1 MTTIK
6 LASRIDRARVSP
18 TVAFSARAKALSTE
32 GRDIIS
38 LAAGEP
44 DFDTPE
50 DIRKAA
56 HRAIHAGH
64 THYTLVEGIS
74 ELREAICRKF
84 SRDNALAYEPSQVT
98 VSTGGKQVIFNALMA
113 TLEPGDEV
121 IIPAPYW
128 VSYPDIVLL
137 FEGVPVI
144 VRTAETD
151 GFLMT
156 PEQLE
161 RAITPRT
168 RWIILN
174 SPSNP
179 TGAMYRAGDFAALG
193 EVLRHHPD
201 VWVMTDDIYETIVY
215 DREKFVSFAE
225 AVPDL
230 FDRTLT
236 VNGLSKSH
244 AMTGWRIGYGAGDAT
259 LIRAMNKIQGQS
271 TLHPCSIAQWAAV
284 EALTGSRDSIR
295 PMVESFSR
303 RRDYTVAAVD
313 AIEGLR
319 CFVPRGAFYLFIS
332 IERCL
337 GMKSAGGAVLG
348 TDHDWVMALLE
359 EEGVALVPGSAF
371 GAGGYCRLSFAA
383 ADGELTEACR
393 RIARFADG
401 LGS

>member
-1 MTTIK
+1 MNPIK
-6 LASRIDRARVSP
+6 LASRIDQARVSP
-18 TVAFSARAKALSTE
+18 TVAFSARAKALSAE

-44 DFDTPE
+44 DFDTPD

-56 HRAIHAGH
+56 HRAIEAGH
-64 THYTLVEGIS
+64 THYTLVEGIP

-84 SRDNALAYEPSQVT
+84 SRDNALAYDAAQVA
-98 VSTGGKQVIFNALMA
+98 VSGGGKQVIFNALMA

-128 VSYPDIVLL
+128 VSYPDITQL
-137 FEGVPVI
+137 FGGVPVI
-144 VRTAETD
+144 VQTAEAD
-151 GFLMT
+151 GFVMT

-161 RAITPRT
+161 QAITPRT
-168 RWIILN
+168 RWIIFN

-179 TGAMYRAGDFAALG
+179 TGAMYGAGDYAALG
-193 EVLRHHPD
+193 EVLRRHPD
-201 VWVMTDDIYETIVY
+201 VWIMTDEIYETIIY
-215 DREKFVSFAE
+215 DGGRFVSFAQ
-225 AVPDL
+225 AVPHL
-230 FDRTLT
+230 FERTLT

-284 EALTGSRDSIR
+284 EALTGSLDSIR
-295 PMVESFSR
+295 PMVDSFSR
-303 RRDYTVAAVD
+303 RRDQTVAALD
-313 AIEGLR
+313 AIEGLH
-319 CFVPRGAFYLFIS
+319 CFVPRGAFYLFVS
-332 IERCL
+332 VERHL
-337 GMKSAGGAVLG
+337 GMKTAGGVVLG

-371 GAGGYCRLSFAA
+371 GTGGYCRLSFAA
-383 ADGELTEACR
+383 ADGELAEACR
-393 RIARFADG
+393 RIARFSDR
-401 LGS
+401 LGD